1 MEHRPQIAVI
11 TRNALMNIGLKSI
24 LERIIPMAEVR
35 AFTAVGELEAE
46 GDTFFHYFVS
56 SQTFIEHSRFFL
68 GRRHRTIVLTESG
81 AVPQPTAG
89 VSYLNINCS
98 EEELVKSIL
107 RLHHTAHNGGYYGA
121 CNESALPHVT
131 EPVLSAREIEVL
143 KLIVKG
149 RLNKEIADSL
159 NIGLTTVISHR
170 RNLIEKLGIRSVS
183 GLTIY
188 AVTHGHVDI
197 DEI

>member
-35 AFTAVGELEAE
+35 TFTAVGELEAE

-98 EEELVKSIL
+98 DVDLCEYQGKTHIFYG
-107 RLHHTAHNGGYYGA
+107 NGDQMTYSFL
-121 CNESALPHVT
+121 CE
-131 EPVLSAREIEVL
+131 
-143 KLIVKG
+143 
-149 RLNKEIADSL
+149 
-159 NIGLTTVISHR
+159 
-170 RNLIEKLGIRSVS
+170 
-183 GLTIY
+183 
-188 AVTHGHVDI
+188 AVYDGPL
-197 DEI
+197 DEFLEAFFR